1 MPTFG
6 TVCDGIG
13 CGHLAFNQV
22 GFECAWSFEIEPF
35 PSAVLA
41 YRFPEVTNHGDMLK
55 KLRGELGAKFDSAF
69 RLRMLTAR
77 AETLE
82 QLLEEWAQERVRLGV

>member
-1 MPTFG
+1 MKDKPTPPFTIWNEAVDMTG
-6 TVCDGIG
+6 YGRRASASDG
-13 CGHLAFNQV
+13 AR
-22 GFECAWSFEIEPF
+22 A
-35 PSAVLA
+35 
-41 YRFPEVTNHGDMLK
+41 LK

-82 QLLEEWAQERVRLGV
+82 QLLEDWAQERVRLGTK

>member
-1 MPTFG
+1 MKDKPTPPFG
-6 TVCDGIG
+6 IWNEAVDMTGYGRRAAASDGA
-13 CGHLAFNQV
+13 HA
-22 GFECAWSFEIEPF
+22 
-35 PSAVLA
+35 
-41 YRFPEVTNHGDMLK
+41 LK

-69 RLRMLTAR
+69 RLRMMTTR